1 MTARYLLGDTRDVL
15 ATLEPASVDLVL
27 SSPPFFALRSYLP
40 GDDPA
45 KASEIGAEETPGAFI
60 DTLLDVAEACARVL
74 TPHGSLVFELGDTY
88 ASAGGTTDN
97 RSASNGGNDFA
108 PRGRRVSGSGA
119 PLDKSLCL
127 IPELFRLSL
136 AYGRNPLT
144 GRETDR
150 WRVRNV
156 VRWWRP
162 NPPVGAL
169 GDKWRPAT
177 SDMVIACKSPRRYW
191 DDLATRTEH
200 SVDPATMRGNGYS
213 KGHPEGRP
221 GHESM
226 PRNPYG
232 APLQDTWRVP
242 THPYSGAH
250 YATWPPALC
259 VAPILAMCP
268 ERVCT
273 TCGEPSRPI
282 IETETRDK
290 RGELLSDNYRASGV
304 SQRTMRDKYEHLL
317 SDKATPSMVRHVTA
331 HSWTDCGHDTWRRGV
346 VLDPFAGTGT
356 TLAVAEGH
364 GRDSVGIDLDR
375 RNADLARERVG
386 MFLEIAETVP

>member
-1 MTARYLLGDTRDVL
+1 MTARYYTGDTRDVL

-45 KASEIGAEETPGAFI
+45 KASEIGAELTPGAFI

-74 TPHGSLVFELGDTY
+74 APHGSLVFELGDTY
-88 ASAGGTTDN
+88 AGARGYGTEGTNPLYGERADE
-97 RSASNGGNDFA
+97 RLRDA
-108 PRGRRVSGSGA
+108 RVDRWYKRKGDTEWPDA
-119 PLDKSLCL
+119 KSLCL

-156 VRWWRP
+156 VRWHRP

-177 SDMVIACKSPRRYW
+177 SDMVVACKSARRYW

-213 KGHPEGRP
+213 KGHTEGRP

-226 PRNPYG
+226 PGNPYG
-232 APLQDTWRVP
+232 ASLQDTWRIP
-242 THPYSGAH
+242 THPYAGAH

-273 TCGEPSRPI
+273 TCGEPS
-282 IETETRDK
+282 
-290 RGELLSDNYRASGV
+290 
-304 SQRTMRDKYEHLL
+304 QHLAP
-317 SDKATPSMVRHVTA
+317 DE
-331 HSWTDCGHDTWRRGV
+331 WTDCGHDTWRRGV

-364 GRDSVGIDLDR
+364 GRDSIGIDLDR

-386 MFLEIAETVP
+386 MFLEIAEAVA